1 MIFDGALIA
10 AILVG
15 CIVGGV
21 AKGVSGSGLPQV
33 AVPIIALITD
43 VPTAMAVVQLPALSI
58 NLLQMRY
65 KDQPASLAL
74 QHWPIFL
81 IIFATTI
88 VGISILRVAPPG
100 MLFAFLGAVCIA
112 TIAFLHLK
120 PNFALSSKMR
130 LPVGIPLAMF
140 AGLSAGMSSLGG
152 PFLVPYFL
160 SLNLPKDVF
169 VSTVSVCYLAIIIP
183 TISFFLY
190 WDLVEPEL
198 FLFSTFAVLPS
209 IAGMWYGNRI
219 RARINDAQFRKFV
232 LFMLLGSAFGLLFK
246 AYKVGF

>member
-1 MIFDGALIA
+1 MFDGGLIA

-15 CIVGGV
+15 CIVGGF

-58 NLLQMRY
+58 NLLQIRY

-74 QHWPIFL
+74 QHWPVFL
-81 IIFATTI
+81 MLFCTTI

-100 MLFAFLGAVCIA
+100 ILFAFLGTICIA
-112 TIAFLHLK
+112 TVIFLHLR
-120 PNFALSSKMR
+120 PDFALSATMR
-130 LPVGIPLAMF
+130 LPVGLPLALI
-140 AGLSAGMSSLGG
+140 AGLAAGMSSLGG

-160 SLNLPKDVF
+160 SLKLPKDVF

-190 WDLVEPEL
+190 WDLVKPEL

-209 IAGMWYGNRI
+209 IAGMWFGNRL

-232 LFMLLGSAFGLLFK
+232 LLMLLGSATGLI
-246 AYKVGF
+246 YKSHRIGF